1 MATTQLHEDFSRT
14 EHVKA
19 GSDRSFGLVF
29 AGFFALMSALS
40 AWRGHTAWH
49 WALPVAAV
57 FLVIAYTYP
66 KVLAPLN
73 LLWMKFGLLL
83 HKIVTPVILG
93 LLFFVTITPIGLLAR
108 ACGKDFLRLRLDRGA
123 KSYWIERTPPGPPPQ
138 SMKNQF

>member
-1 MATTQLHEDFSRT
+1 MRGAEAARPARRACAHAS
-14 EHVKA
+14 A
-19 GSDRSFGLVF
+19 
-29 AGFFALMSALS
+29 AL
-40 AWRGHTAWH
+40 
-49 WALPVAAV
+49 